1 MKPPPFAYF
10 APDSLEAALSLL
22 GEWGDEAKVLAG
34 GQSLIPTLNFR
45 LSQPAALID
54 LNRIP
59 QLAGVTTTPAGGLR
73 LGAMTRQRTAERHS
87 LVARHDPLLAEML
100 PHIAHPQIRNR
111 GTLGGSLVH
120 ADPAAELPVWAVAVE
135 ARLLLERLGQQRWL
149 AAPDFFQGL
158 FSVDLAP
165 DELVTVIEAPAWPAG
180 AGYAFLEVARRVG
193 DYALAG
199 VAVRLTLDSA
209 GRCQSARLVYLHLGD
224 RPLAATRAAGLL
236 LGEVITP
243 SLIEAVVELSTREE
257 IDPAGNVHASAA
269 FQRHLARTLT
279 RRAILLA
286 LQRAHA

>member
-1 MKPPPFAYF
+1 MKPPPFEYF

-22 GEWGDEAKVLAG
+22 GEWGDEARPLAG

-59 QLAGVTTTPAGGLR
+59 QLAGVTATPAGDLR
-73 LGAMTRQRTAERHS
+73 LGAMTRQRAAERHPLITS
-87 LVARHDPLLAEML
+87 HAPLLAEML

-120 ADPAAELPVWAVAVE
+120 ADPAAELPVWAVTVG
-135 ARLLLERLGQQRWL
+135 ARLLLQRAGGQRWVT
-149 AAPDFFQGL
+149 APDFFQGL
-158 FSVDLAP
+158 FSVDIAP
-165 DELVTVIEAPAWPAG
+165 DEIVTTVESPAWPAG

-199 VAVRLTLDSA
+199 VAAMLTVDEA
-209 GRCQSARLVYLHLGD
+209 RRCQTARLVYLNLGD
-224 RPLAATRAAGLL
+224 RPLAAPRAAALL
-236 LGEVITP
+236 SGEVITP
-243 SLIEAVVELSTREE
+243 ALIEAVAETATTEE
-257 IDPAGNVHASAA
+257 IDPVGNVHASAA

-279 RRAILLA
+279 RRALSLA
-286 LQRAHA
+286 LSRAA